1 MRLDELTLATFEPL
15 VGDPFALEAG
25 PQTLE
30 LVLETAATAG
40 ARLGGRDPFSLAFR
54 GPWEPVLPQAIY
66 ALRHDGLGT
75 LEIFIV
81 PIERDESGVLY
92 EAIFS

>member
-1 MRLDELTLATFEPL
+1 MRLEELTLVTFEPL
-15 VGDPFALEAG
+15 VGDPFAIEAG
-25 PQTLE
+25 PQTLD
-30 LVLETAATAG
+30 LVLETATTAG
-40 ARLGGRDPFSLAFR
+40 ERPGGRDPFRLTFR

-66 ALRHDGLGT
+66 ALRHDLGT

-81 PIERDESGVLY
+81 PIGRDESGVLY